1 MIYGTQCLWNHN
13 NVIVPILSQGANTC
27 NSLWKSLKKDVNQSY
42 YNVLGVIEEYTFCIH
57 SAIYEELPSK
67 EDKIGIAGT
76 LETVHDDVEFY
87 KTFDHSFEGPKIHI
101 LSTYNI
107 HWHGPTGFA
116 LEVTK

>member
-1 MIYGTQCLWNHN
+1 MYFALE
-13 NVIVPILSQGANTC
+13 
-27 NSLWKSLKKDVNQSY
+27 KDVNQSY
-42 YNVLGVIEEYTFCIH
+42 YNVWGVIEEYTFCMY

-67 EDKIGIAGT
+67 GDKIGIAGT

-87 KTFDHSFEGPKIHI
+87 KIFDHSLKVPKIHI

-116 LEVTK
+116 LEETK